1 MMQSFGAMAQT
12 PQLPAKFSTGELR
25 YDCRFSCTF
34 SLVAGIPQINDF
46 YRRKEWEKLAIKIN
60 AIGLDTSYSYYGLAR
75 AAAGLGFEDAAR
87 TYWELAKSTK
97 PYMIPSGREP
107 WGCPSERG
115 RLLLDFCKE
124 MQLLLA
130 DSDSSITKSFSDT
143 TQLKDVIGE
152 NNSQNPQTDRAFCK
166 KYTENELQLCLMS
179 NAQDC
184 EKGGAIKGVC
194 FGTTTVQIGKF
205 VGEFLNG
212 KLSGTGVLYD
222 NKNSRKVISNFKNS
236 TYYGWTE
243 TQYTVPRTFTRM
255 GYVWAGR
262 DVGIFYVTVSTAD
275 SGYIEDYSDGR
286 YLSASCMNGKI
297 TKAVSGDNILN
308 AKEIPTN
315 SIDIE
320 KYPCDV
326 TKFKEKYQNVAF
338 NDGNKIICTQ
348 LLNQVEKNG
357 ASEFSAKGFN
367 WKLGSLDALETIYKN
382 GAKISWWDAQ
392 LGKEVSTDI
401 PGLKR
406 PTVGILKS
414 HNNEVEWRRWY
425 YNAYGINQ
433 IDWTI
438 GGLPIMLFRTDPP
451 IYLGDEIIKYKTND
465 KLPFFDALDG
475 EASVPKYNFDGSCPS
490 FILGYP
496 TPEEIESAVSVYTT
510 QYGKPDL
517 KTFKSL
523 HQDKQLDNFV
533 AEWTLNDG
541 TLIRLTKYISLM
553 PKEQWRGGFDAAN
566 CLAYN
571 AKYLGP
577 NGLIQS
583 ERRSIIAGYGSLEK
597 ADARTKKNLREMEW
611 ENATKNPCT
620 LQDHPRKFMLG
631 EVIFIS
637 PAVVNKYVRLWKDFK
652 KNDF

>member
-1 MMQSFGAMAQT
+1 M
-12 PQLPAKFSTGELR
+12 
-25 YDCRFSCTF
+25 
-34 SLVAGIPQINDF
+34 
-46 YRRKEWEKLAIKIN
+46 
-60 AIGLDTSYSYYGLAR
+60 
-75 AAAGLGFEDAAR
+75 
-87 TYWELAKSTK
+87 
-97 PYMIPSGREP
+97 
-107 WGCPSERG
+107 
-115 RLLLDFCKE
+115 
-124 MQLLLA
+124 
-130 DSDSSITKSFSDT
+130 
-143 TQLKDVIGE
+143 
-152 NNSQNPQTDRAFCK
+152 
-166 KYTENELQLCLMS
+166 
-179 NAQDC
+179 
-184 EKGGAIKGVC
+184 
-194 FGTTTVQIGKF
+194 
-205 VGEFLNG
+205 
-212 KLSGTGVLYD
+212 LYD
-222 NKNSRKVISNFKNS
+222 NKNSRNVISNFKNS

-243 TQYTVPRTFTRM
+243 TQNSVPRTYTKM

-262 DVGIFYVTVSTAD
+262 EVGIFYRTGTTAD
-275 SGYIEDYSDGR
+275 SGDIEDYSDGR

-297 TKAVSGDNILN
+297 SRVVYGDNVLN

-326 TKFKEKYQNVAF
+326 KKFKEKYQNVAF

-348 LLNQVEKNG
+348 LLNKVEKNG

-367 WKLGSLDALETIYKN
+367 WKLGALDALETIYKN
-382 GAKISWWDAQ
+382 GAKITWWDAQ

-406 PTVGILKS
+406 PTAGILNS
-414 HNNEVEWRRWY
+414 HINEVEWRRWY

-438 GGLPIMLFRTDPP
+438 GGLPIMLLRTDPP

-637 PAVVNKYVRLWKDFK
+637 PAVVNKYVRLWKDIK